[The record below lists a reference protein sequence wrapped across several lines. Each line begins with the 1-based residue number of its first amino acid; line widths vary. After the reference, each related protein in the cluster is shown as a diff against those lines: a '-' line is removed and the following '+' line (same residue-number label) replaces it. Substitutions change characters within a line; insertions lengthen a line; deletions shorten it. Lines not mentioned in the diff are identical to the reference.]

1 VQVLPGRTHPTM
13 VMTGTGG
20 YILSGTK
27 VANTPEPAGQQQSG
41 GQKRA
46 GQGQGGQGK
55 RQRT

>member
-1 VQVLPGRTHPTM
+1 M

-27 VANTPEPAGQQQSG
+27 ISSAPARPRGGEQAG
-41 GQKRA
+41 GQKRP
-46 GQGQGGQGK
+46 GQEQGGQGK